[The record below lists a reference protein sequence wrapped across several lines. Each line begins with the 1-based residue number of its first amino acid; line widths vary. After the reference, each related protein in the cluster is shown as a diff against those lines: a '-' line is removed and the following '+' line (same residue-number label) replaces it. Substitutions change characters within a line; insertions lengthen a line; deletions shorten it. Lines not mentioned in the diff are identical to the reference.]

1 MLQPVRDERIEMPPP
16 GYTAE
21 FSGGV
26 ERSGMATLGTVTLG
40 FRLKD
45 ARGKYHSNTIWIN
58 PHYEREV
65 TVSWVVDA
73 GKRSNG

>member
-26 ERSGMATLGTVTLG
+26 ERSRMATLRTVTLG
-40 FRLKD
+40 VRLKD
-45 ARGKYHSNTIWIN
+45 ARGEYRSNMIWIN
-58 PHYEREV
+58 SHYEGEV
-65 TVSWVVDA
+65 GWS
-73 GKRSNG
+73 RP